1 MSPKARLR
9 VVVADDEPA
18 VSAALAQLISDEPSF
33 ELVGVAADAA
43 TAISLAAAEQPDVV
57 LLDVRMPGGG
67 VAAVRGISRRS
78 PATKVIALS
87 GQGDRA
93 TVLQMLEAGVVGYLL
108 KGGSI
113 DEIVEAIKRAPEG
126 QGSLSIELT
135 GEIIEE
141 LTEQLSVN
149 TKARKKQETVKR
161 RIRRAI
167 ESVDALAIVFQ
178 PIVGLRDRS
187 IVGAEALARFAGPP
201 RRAPNLWFDEA
212 ATVGLRQALELVAA
226 DRAIEALPQL
236 PPQVYLTI
244 NASPRTLTSAG
255 FLKLVSHADGSRLV
269 AEITEH
275 APIHDYA
282 RLGGALTK
290 LRALG
295 MRLAIDDAGAGYSSL
310 RHILELQ
317 PDLIKLDMSLIRGIH
332 RDRSKQALAAG
343 LISFASK
350 AGSSIIA
357 EGIERAREVE
367 TLVELGVSHGQG
379 FFLGKPAPL
388 PLGQTHQRQPQPR
401 RPRRP

>member
-9 VVVADDEPA
+9 VIVADDEPA

-43 TAISLAAAEQPDVV
+43 TAISLAAAEQPDVMLV
-57 LLDVRMPGGG
+57 DVRMPGGG
-67 VAAVRGISRRS
+67 VAAVEGISRRS

-126 QGSLSIELT
+126 QGSLSTELT

-141 LTEQLSVN
+141 LTDQLSVG
-149 TKARKKQETVKR
+149 TKTRKKQETVKR
-161 RIRRAI
+161 RIRKAL

-187 IVGAEALARFAGPP
+187 VVGAEALARFAGPP
-201 RRAPNLWFDEA
+201 RRRAPNLWFDEA
-212 ATVGLRQALELVAA
+212 GTVGLRQALELVAA

-255 FLKLVSHADGSRLV
+255 FLRLISHADGSRLV

-282 RLGGALTK
+282 RLGDALTK

-317 PDLIKLDMSLIRGIH
+317 PDLIKLDMSLIHGIH

-388 PLGQTHQRQPQPR
+388 PLGQTHQRQSQPR
-401 RPRRP
+401 RT